1 MTKKITPNFL
11 RHVVVLIIFCQSL
24 NFFSKNSVDLN
35 LHPSNY
41 SSENI
46 VEFSKFYGDLDRTI
60 AVHYDTGNEK
70 NLINVD
76 KKHNFNVYLPNK
88 IRLNYSDI
96 SNRIYFEVNTA
107 LDDASFNYGNTSYCQ
122 AASDPTP
129 TVTGEAGGTFSSTS
143 GLSINASTGAIDLSA
158 STLGSYIVT
167 YTTTAPDQ
175 NSATR
180 NITIYAD
187 VATFSYGTS
196 RVNKND
202 ADLYPTTSGQSGSYS
217 STSGI
222 SINSSS
228 GIIDVSASSVGTYTV
243 SYTTNGGCP
252 KVYTDTVTIIDTV
265 FPGVSQYQNVNKKY
279 IEYIPGTMPIII
291 SAPHG
296 GRLQPGELSNRNCGT
311 NEMDDNT
318 DVLIKEIQKKCFDQ
332 FGVYPYI
339 IVNRLHRR
347 KLDPNRN
354 ESVATCGNATTR
366 IYFDAFHDF
375 IDMASA
381 DITSKFGKG
390 LFIDLHGQ
398 SHSVPRIEAGYN
410 LPRNSFDEDLN
421 NSSTNATELS
431 RVTIL
436 NLINN
441 NIQNLTFEDLI
452 RGTQSLG
459 GIMQVTGGQRYANLG
474 HAGCGRTEGYRTV
487 PSHISSGSS
496 QGSCDDTNPGN
507 YAYFAGDYYSNIRH
521 GSGDTNRANT
531 VVQGGGTVN
540 GGGGTIDGVMTEVNR
555 RVRDLGSFYSSTYG
569 VSDSRDATIPY
580 FSRDYAKVIEKFIDV
595 HYNDFSKFSYA
606 ANTHSIYGVDATP
619 SITGISGGTFS
630 STSGLVIDAS
640 SGVIDVSESTQGT
653 YIVTY
658 TAPNIS
664 SYYKKE
670 FQVTINAAAVT
681 NEFTA
686 TSGDWSVDSNWSL
699 ARIPTT
705 NDLISIPTGKTVT
718 IKSTGISAANVSVA
732 GRLRINPGKSLT
744 VTGNLT
750 TTGTFIIKSNA
761 TSSGSLIV
769 MGTSNGNLTYKR
781 NIKNSTAWFMVSSP
795 LKNQDIDAF
804 ANSHPLA
811 VGSGN
816 NRGLGTY
823 NNSSTAWEYYQNGTS
838 NSGNF
843 ELAKGHALRFTEA
856 KNAEFTGSLET
867 ENFSKS
873 VSLGANGW
881 NLLGNPYPTFI
892 SVNGAAQSTNN
903 LIDINTNLLQS
914 GFKAIYFWDSNEYK
928 PFNNASSAKFVAP
941 GQGYFVRVNATSS
954 EGNANT
960 YIQINENMQSH
971 QTGDLFSR
979 SHSDRFEINLKI
991 MDGSI
996 EKYTEIKYIN
1006 GTTTGLDEGYDA
1018 GMFDGANNSFSV
1030 YTHLVSDSDGT
1041 NYSLQALPDSNYENM
1056 IVPVGINASAS
1067 TAITFSL
1074 ESINIPSGLK
1084 IFLEDKEMETIT
1096 RLDEAGS
1103 TYMINTTSDIS
1114 GIGRFYIHTASEVLA
1129 IEKETSLDKISIFKT
1144 DKQHIRILGLEPA
1157 KTTITLFTLLGKEV
1171 VRKEFT
1177 AKNIEDILLP
1187 KLSKG
1192 VYLFQIKTPYGILN
1206 KKIIFE

>member
-11 RHVVVLIIFCQSL
+11 RYVVVLIIFCQSL
-24 NFFSKNSVDLN
+24 NLISKT
-35 LHPSNY
+35 
-41 SSENI
+41 NI
-46 VEFSKFYGDLDRTI
+46 E
-60 AVHYDTGNEK
+60 
-70 NLINVD
+70 
-76 KKHNFNVYLPNK
+76 LPNK

-107 LDDASFNYGNTSYCQ
+107 LDDASFSYGNTSYCQ
-122 AASDPTP
+122 ASSDPTP
-129 TVTGEAGGTFSSTS
+129 TVTGEEGGTFSSTS

-167 YTTTAPDQ
+167 YTTTVPDQ

-228 GIIDVSASSVGTYTV
+228 GIIDVSASSIGTYTV

-252 KVYTDTVTIIDTV
+252 KVYTDTVTIIDTA
-265 FPGVSQYQNVNKKY
+265 FPGVSQYQNINKKY

-296 GRLQPGELSNRNCGT
+296 GRLQPSELPTRGCGT

-339 IVNRLHRR
+339 IVNRLHRK

-354 ESVATCGNATTR
+354 ESVATCNKQKTK
-366 IYFDAFHDF
+366 IYFDAFHNF
-375 IDMASA
+375 IDIAST

-410 LPRNSFDEDLN
+410 LPSSSYYENLN

-452 RGTQSLG
+452 RGAQSLG

-474 HAGCGRTEGYRTV
+474 HAGCTRTVGYRTV
-487 PSHISSGSS
+487 PSHISSDIEEG
-496 QGSCDDTNPGN
+496 GLCDDTNPGN
-507 YAYFAGDYYSNIRH
+507 NAYFAGDYYSNIRH

-569 VSDSRDATIPY
+569 VSDPKNATIPY

-595 HYNDFSKFSYA
+595 HYNDFSKFSY
-606 ANTHSIYGVDATP
+606 TTSTYSIYGLDATP
-619 SITGISGGTFS
+619 TIDGISSGTFS
-630 STSGLVIDAS
+630 SASGLSINTS
-640 SGVIDVSESTQGT
+640 TGIIDVSESTPGT
-653 YIVTY
+653 YTVTY
-658 TAPNIS
+658 TAPNVG

-670 FQVTINAAAVT
+670 VQITINNTAVT

-686 TSGDWSVDSNWSL
+686 NSGDWSVDSNWSL
-699 ARIPTT
+699 ARTPIT

-732 GRLRINPGKSLT
+732 GKLRINPGKSLT

-750 TTGTFIIKSNA
+750 TTGSFIIKSNA

-769 MGTSNGNLTYKR
+769 MGTSTGNLTYKR

-795 LKNQDIDAF
+795 VKNQDIDTF
-804 ANSHPLA
+804 AKGHPL
-811 VGSGN
+811 VEGSGS
-816 NRGLGTY
+816 NRGLGSY
-823 NNSSTAWEYYQNGTS
+823 NNNSPAWEYYQDGTS

-867 ENFSKS
+867 DNLSRS

-881 NLLGNPYPTFI
+881 NLLGNPYSSFI
-892 SVNGAAQSTNN
+892 SANGAAQSTNN
-903 LIDINTNLLQS
+903 LIDINSNLLQS

-941 GQGYFVRVNATSS
+941 GQGYFVRVNASSS

-960 YIQINENMQSH
+960 YMKINENMQSH

-979 SHSDRFEINLKI
+979 SNSDRFEINLKI

-1018 GMFDGANNSFSV
+1018 GMFDGANNSFAV

-1056 IVPVGINASAS
+1056 IVPLGINASAN

-1074 ESINIPSGLK
+1074 ESIHIPSGLK

-1096 RLDEAGS
+1096 RLDETDS
-1103 TYMINTTSDIS
+1103 SYVVNTTSDIS
-1114 GIGRFYIHTASEVLA
+1114 GVGRFYIHTASEVLA
-1129 IEKETSLDKISIFKT
+1129 IEKETSLGKISIFKT
-1144 DKQHIRILGLEPA
+1144 DKQRIRILGLEAA
-1157 KTTITLFTLLGKEV
+1157 KTTLKLFTVLGKEII
-1171 VRKEFT
+1171 RKEFT
-1177 AKNIEDILLP
+1177 AKNIEDVLLP

-1192 VYLFQIKTPYGILN
+1192 VYLLQIKTESGMLN